1 MSVDND
7 TGGVDLRICYERF
20 DRRATLNVDEIYPWT
35 DDEGKGK
42 GETDKERER
51 NGERWRRRYMR
62 KDRKSELEG
71 ERERK
76 TRV

>member
-1 MSVDND
+1 MSRLGLFARGGMSVDND

-42 GETDKERER
+42 GETDKERETGR
-51 NGERWRRRYMR
+51 GGEE
-62 KDRKSELEG
+62 D
-71 ERERK
+71 
-76 TRV
+76 T

>member
-1 MSVDND
+1 MSRLGLFARGGMSVDND

-20 DRRATLNVDEIYPWT
+20 DRRATLNVDEIYSWT

-51 NGERWRRRYMR
+51 EKRGEAEKKIHEKR
-62 KDRKSELEG
+62 
-71 ERERK
+71 
-76 TRV
+76 